1 MSDMNNE
8 LLSTAKERLS
18 HELYGFLKNSHIDND
33 HRFIR
38 IQVSVTGLDLI
49 QWLRHQSFE
58 VKTYWRDRE
67 SKFEMAGLG
76 EADIISGSLMPD
88 YYALFSRLEEYL
100 SDTVED
106 VRYYGGM
113 RFNRRHNSDFKWQA
127 FTSYRFIVPKFEIFR
142 KGTETYFACNILVHT
157 GEEISKI
164 VQTALNEL
172 ESIHFS
178 QEIEKHTFPQIS
190 SRTDFPEFKGWKKN
204 IEEALTAFK
213 ETNLDKIVLAR
224 KTTLKFGENID
235 PIELLWRLRLNNH
248 RAYYF
253 CFQPK
258 KDIAFIGGT
267 PEQLYCR
274 HENQIH
280 TEAVAGTRKRG
291 TTTSDDLKLEN
302 DLINCEKDIREHR
315 FVVDSIR
322 SALEK
327 LCRKIVDKDKL
338 TILKLSRLQHLLMQ
352 FSGEIKPKIQ
362 DSDILENLHPTPAV
376 GGVPSQKSIDE
387 IERIENFDRG
397 WYAGPV
403 GWIGKNKAEFA
414 VAIRSGLVHE
424 DELYLY
430 SGAGIV
436 EGSNAE
442 SEWEEI
448 ETKISGFMNAL
459 KEISEPHTE
468 KTGYGLQVPG

>member
-1 MSDMNNE
+1 MNDNQSE
-8 LLSTAKERLS
+8 LTATAKERLTDQ
-18 HELYGFLKNSHIDND
+18 LNRFLENSNINKD

-38 IQVSVTGLDLI
+38 LQVSIEGLDII
-49 QWLRHQSFE
+49 QWLRQQSSE
-58 VKTYWRDRE
+58 IKTYWRDRE

-88 YYALFSRLEEYL
+88 YGALFLRLKEYL
-100 SDTVED
+100 SDTTQD

-142 KGTETYFACNILVHT
+142 DGTGIYFACNLLVHT
-157 GEEISKI
+157 GEKINKI
-164 VQTALNEL
+164 VLSALQDL
-172 ESIHFS
+172 HSINFDP
-178 QEIEKHTFPQIS
+178 QPQKHTFPKILE
-190 SRTDFPEFKGWKKN
+190 RFDFPDFYGWKNN
-204 IEEALTAFK
+204 IEEALTAFE
-213 ETNLDKIVLAR
+213 ETDLDKIVLAR
-224 KTTLKFGENID
+224 KTTLKFNENID
-235 PIELLWRLRLNNH
+235 PLELLWRLRLNNH

-258 KDIAFIGGT
+258 KDVAFIGGT

-274 HENQIH
+274 QGNKIH

-291 TTTSDDLKLEN
+291 ATTNEDLKLED
-302 DLINCEKDIREHR
+302 DLLNCEKDIREHR
-315 FVVDSIR
+315 FVVDSVR
-322 SALEK
+322 GALNK
-327 LCRKIVDKDKL
+327 LCKNIIEQDKL
-338 TILKLSRLQHLLMQ
+338 SILKLSRLQHLLVQ
-352 FSGEIKPKIQ
+352 FSGEVRGEIQ

-376 GGVPSQKSIDE
+376 GGVPSKKSLKE
-387 IERIENFDRG
+387 IERIEKFDRG

-403 GWIGKNKAEFA
+403 GWIGKDNAEFA

-436 EGSNAE
+436 EGSNYE

-459 KEISEPHTE
+459 NNISMPQKE
-468 KTGYGLQVPG
+468 KTGYKLQVPG

>member
-1 MSDMNNE
+1 MNE
-8 LLSTAKERLS
+8 LISTAKERLA
-18 HELYGFLKNSHIDND
+18 EQLNGFLINSQIDND

-38 IQVSVTGLDLI
+38 IQVPIGRLDII
-49 QWLRHQSFE
+49 QWLRQQSDE
-58 VKTYWRDRE
+58 IKTYWRDRE
-67 SKFEMAGLG
+67 GKFEMAGLG

-88 YYALFSRLEEYL
+88 YHALFLRLTEYL
-100 SDTVED
+100 DETVED

-142 KGTETYFACNILVHT
+142 KGTETYFACNLLLHT
-157 GEEISKI
+157 GEKISKI
-164 VQTALNEL
+164 VHTALDEL
-172 ESIHFS
+172 
-178 QEIEKHTFPQIS
+178 QTIEFLPQTQNHIFPRVS
-190 SRTDFPEFKGWKKN
+190 KRFDYPDFDGWKNN
-204 IEEALTAFK
+204 IEDALTAFK

-224 KTTLKFGENID
+224 KTTLKFKETID

-258 KDIAFIGGT
+258 KDVAFIGGT

-274 HENQIH
+274 HKNDIH

-291 TTTSDDLKLEN
+291 ATSIEDLKLEN

-322 SALEK
+322 GALKK
-327 LCRKIVDKDKL
+327 LCTNIVEQDRL
-338 TILKLSRLQHLLMQ
+338 SILKLSRLQHLLMQ
-352 FSGEIKPKIQ
+352 FSGEVNEKIQ
-362 DSDILENLHPTPAV
+362 DSDILEALHPTPAV
-376 GGVPSQKSIDE
+376 GGVPSLEAIQE

-403 GWIGKNKAEFA
+403 GWIGKDKAEFA

-424 DELYLY
+424 NELYLY

-436 EGSNAE
+436 EGSN
-442 SEWEEI
+442 SDDEWDEI

-459 KEISEPHTE
+459 KEVGESQNTKTE
-468 KTGYGLQVPG
+468 VPG

>member
-1 MSDMNNE
+1 MNENISG
-8 LLSTAKERLS
+8 LLSTAKDRLADKLS
-18 HELYGFLKNSHIDND
+18 LFLTESSLD

-38 IQVSVTGLDLI
+38 LQVSIDGLDII
-49 QWLRHQSFE
+49 QWLRQQSFE
-58 VKTYWRDRE
+58 IKTYWRDRE
-67 SKFEMAGLG
+67 GKFEMAGLG

-88 YYALFSRLEEYL
+88 YHALFSRLKEYL
-100 SDTVED
+100 GDTVED

-127 FTSYRFIVPKFEIFR
+127 FTSYRFIVPKFELFR
-142 KGTETYFACNILVHT
+142 KGTETYFICNLLVHT
-157 GEEISKI
+157 GEEVSKI
-164 VQTALNEL
+164 VETALNEL
-172 ESIHFS
+172 K
-178 QEIEKHTFPQIS
+178 EIQFNQAAQSH
-190 SRTDFPEFKGWKKN
+190 DFPKVTNRIDFPDFDGWKNN
-204 IEEALTAFK
+204 IEEALTAFH

-224 KTTLKFGENID
+224 KTTLKFGESID

-258 KDIAFIGGT
+258 KDVAFIGGT

-291 TTTSDDLKLEN
+291 TTTNEDIKFEN
-302 DLINCEKDIREHR
+302 DLLNCEKDIREHR

-322 SALEK
+322 GALKKLCTNIIEQEK
-327 LCRKIVDKDKL
+327 LS
-338 TILKLSRLQHLLMQ
+338 ILKLSRLQHLLMQ
-352 FSGEIKPKIQ
+352 FSGKIKDDVQ
-362 DSDILENLHPTPAV
+362 DCDILENLHPTPAV
-376 GGVPSQKSIDE
+376 GGVPSQKSISE
-387 IERIENFDRG
+387 IERIEQFDRG

-403 GWIGKNKAEFA
+403 GWIGKDKAEFA

-436 EGSNAE
+436 EGSDSQ

-459 KEISEPHTE
+459 KEIDQPQTV
-468 KTGYGLQVPG
+468 KTDSGLHVTR

>member
-1 MSDMNNE
+1 MNENHNE
-8 LLSTAKERLS
+8 LISTAKERLVNQ
-18 HELYGFLKNSHIDND
+18 LNGFLQTAQIDND
-33 HRFIR
+33 HRFVR
-38 IQVSVTGLDLI
+38 ILVSIGKIDII
-49 QWLRHQSFE
+49 QWLRQQSFE
-58 VKTYWRDRE
+58 IKTYWRDRE
-67 SKFEMAGLG
+67 SKFEMAGIG

-88 YYALFSRLEEYL
+88 YNALFLRLTEYL
-100 SDTVED
+100 SDTIED

-142 KGTETYFACNILVHT
+142 KGSETYFACNLLVRT
-157 GEEISKI
+157 GEEIGKI

-172 ESIHFS
+172 QLVQFK
-178 QEIEKHTFPQIS
+178 QVQKHTFPKLSERI
-190 SRTDFPEFKGWKKN
+190 DFPDFNGWKNN

-213 ETNLDKIVLAR
+213 ETSLDKIVLAR
-224 KTTLKFGENID
+224 KTTLNFNETID

-253 CFQPK
+253 CFQPT
-258 KDIAFIGGT
+258 KDVAFIGGT

-274 HENQIH
+274 HQSQIH

-291 TTTSDDLKLEN
+291 ETSSEDLRLEN
-302 DLINCEKDIREHR
+302 DLLNCEKDSREHR

-322 SALEK
+322 GALNKLCESINEQEK
-327 LCRKIVDKDKL
+327 LS
-338 TILKLSRLQHLLMQ
+338 ILKLSRLQHLLMK
-352 FSGEIKPKIQ
+352 FSGEIKTKIK

-376 GGVPSQKSIDE
+376 GGVPSKKSLKE
-387 IERIENFDRG
+387 IERIEKFDRG
-397 WYAGPV
+397 WYAAPV
-403 GWIGKNKAEFA
+403 GWIGKDKAEFA

-436 EGSNAE
+436 EGSDFEN
-442 SEWEEI
+442 EWEEI
-448 ETKISGFMNAL
+448 ETKISGFMNAV
-459 KEISEPHTE
+459 KEINEPQKE
-468 KTGYGLQVPG
+468 KKGSGLQVPS